1 MLEKL
6 LAAEVLVIGVL
17 DPALAQHLVGEVVG
31 VLEDRQPRHQSC
43 RQRWLA
49 GAVRVDRSEL
59 LFQKAP
65 VDRSRQLRQRM
76 LHIDDLVEPRTK
88 QILLAAL
95 PTLPWPHR
103 ILRSSLPAAGNH
115 DARFEGIPNINLQ
128 EKRPSSSNCRQI
140 QSRQFPQFLLPL
152 NRFGIFHGR
161 RVNSAGLTG
170 AVSLPVSP
178 DQQTAHCIGSSDAK
192 GQRTTYALPQNL
204 AVRSASARP
213 NNDAGSVNAD
223 RISSLEVDH

>member
-140 QSRQFPQFLLPL
+140 QSQQFPQFLLPL
-152 NRFGIFHGR
+152 NRFGIFHGSGGWFESDKTPLEKNHR
-161 RVNSAGLTG
+161 PLSRAMTALLGLAAEKKLT
-170 AVSLPVSP
+170 AADPSSP
-178 DQQTAHCIGSSDAK
+178 SGTC
-192 GQRTTYALPQNL
+192 
-204 AVRSASARP
+204 
-213 NNDAGSVNAD
+213 
-223 RISSLEVDH
+223 

>member
-115 DARFEGIPNINLQ
+115 DARFEGIQTSICKKNVPRAAIAG
-128 EKRPSSSNCRQI
+128 KSNPGNSRNFYCRSI
-140 QSRQFPQFLLPL
+140 
-152 NRFGIFHGR
+152 
-161 RVNSAGLTG
+161 
-170 AVSLPVSP
+170 
-178 DQQTAHCIGSSDAK
+178 
-192 GQRTTYALPQNL
+192 
-204 AVRSASARP
+204 AS
-213 NNDAGSVNAD
+213 GFFT
-223 RISSLEVDH
+223 